1 MNYLDAA
8 RKVYDTFES
17 TNFRKLL
24 GSYSKDYDTV
34 FASLDEKVGFNKLRE
49 SYINDIQATIDN
61 YLPFFKDELKKFL
74 KLNEVTYY
82 EKNIS
87 LRTLSFLM
95 WIWEKKLDLSE
106 KSLQKFI
113 DSLFLGTF
121 GYKMIDFSLDNKNTN
136 SEVSLVGFY
145 SIRLAEKL
153 LAEVLGHD
161 NTHEAITK
169 YFSLY
174 FETELFE
181 KKNRWKECPFTWNE
195 AELLGNKGAP
205 IYTVYTSLFRY
216 AGYDSHKIK
225 DLIDSLIYVSAA
237 IQLIDDLA
245 DAKQDLSNGYETL
258 VMKDFYKTFST
269 KAEITD
275 ENINHI
281 LTQDRLKLIYKT
293 GQELFERSRRLFE
306 KHDEYVIQLS
316 AEIWNFNFTTLFKIT

>member
-205 IYTVYTSLFRY
+205 IYTIYESLFKY
-216 AGYDSHKIK
+216 AGYSYKKIRE
-225 DLIDSLIYVSAA
+225 INASLQYVSAV

-258 VMKDFYKTFST
+258 VMSGYYKTFGINS
-269 KAEITD
+269 EITD
-275 ENINHI
+275 ERINQT
-281 LTQDRLKLIYKT
+281 LSQERLKMIYIT
-293 GQELFERSRRLFE
+293 GQNLLDKARKLFE
-306 KHDEYVIQLS
+306 KNDEFVIQLNV
-316 AEIWNFNFTTLFKIT
+316 ELFNLNFVTLFHTT

>member
-61 YLPFFKDELKKFL
+61 YLPFFKDELEKFL

-95 WIWEKKLDLSE
+95 WIWKKKLDLSE

-205 IYTVYTSLFRY
+205 IYTIYESLFKY
-216 AGYDSHKIK
+216 AGYSYKKIRE
-225 DLIDSLIYVSAA
+225 INASLQYVSAV

-258 VMKDFYKTFST
+258 VMSGYYKTFGINS
-269 KAEITD
+269 EITD
-275 ENINHI
+275 ERINQT
-281 LTQDRLKLIYKT
+281 LSQERLKMIYIT
-293 GQELFERSRRLFE
+293 GQNLLDKARKLFE
-306 KHDEYVIQLS
+306 KNDEFVIQLNV
-316 AEIWNFNFTTLFKIT
+316 ELFNLNFVTLFHTT